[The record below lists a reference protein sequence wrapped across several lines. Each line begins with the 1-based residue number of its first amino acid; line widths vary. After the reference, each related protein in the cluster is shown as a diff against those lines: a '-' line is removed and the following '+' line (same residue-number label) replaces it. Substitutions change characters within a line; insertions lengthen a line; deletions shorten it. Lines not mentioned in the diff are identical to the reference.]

1 MALDCSSAVPAA
13 HDDDSSAHSVPITI
27 TRCVLCVVSY
37 THQVHSTLV
46 LQVGVMAGDLVLS
59 VNNETAFPAEV
70 TLKQM
75 TSGLA
80 QHLGRP
86 LVLHTVRGWRPPEG
100 GQ

>member
-1 MALDCSSAVPAA
+1 M
-13 HDDDSSAHSVPITI
+13 
-27 TRCVLCVVSY
+27 LCVVSY
-37 THQVHSTLV
+37 THQVH